1 MSSNNNIDLRN
12 IISKT
17 NDGVKIP
24 LKVSAGASKTKII
37 GLYGSALKVA
47 VNAPPEK
54 GKANRAVIRLMEKSL
69 GVSKKQIKIITGQ
82 TSKIKIVEIIGI
94 DLSTCIS
101 KINKLL

>member
-47 VNAPPEK
+47 VNAPHEQ
-54 GKANRAVIRLMEKSL
+54 GKANQALIRLMEKSL

-94 DLSTCIS
+94 DLSDCIS